1 MRFVEVDR
9 DDSASLELSY
19 PMQRGGLSTS
29 EFRCSLREEPRHLRR
44 ATPRTSQRICDSCC
58 SSRVVYDDGLGGK
71 SGRGKPLGRERGV
84 VGEERE
90 STYEGE
96 KGKANEYEVLE
107 WKRGGSVRVRE
118 GKERVREGKGRE

>member
-58 SSRVVYDDGLGGK
+58 SSRVVYDDGLDGK
-71 SGRGKPLGRERGV
+71 SGRGKPLGREREGV
-84 VGEERE
+84 
-90 STYEGE
+90 GE
-96 KGKANEYEVLE
+96 KGKALMKV
-107 WKRGGSVRVRE
+107 K
-118 GKERVREGKGRE
+118 KERQMSMRCWNGRGEGV